1 MSNKRIFYATQA
13 LTLTPV
19 SADGTKGDELIPGGI
34 QSVGVNTNFN
44 LEKIFQ
50 LGQLELYD
58 SVENNPEVEVTINKV
73 IDGTKPLFLITMG
86 GTSDQTS
93 QSLVGGQNNRVNMT
107 LSVFKDTELGS
118 SGTPEAVLSCTGL
131 YASNFTYTFPTDGN
145 ATEEVTLVGTD
156 KTWKKWADYPKSTGD
171 GDTGR
176 VWGTDVTS
184 KGIARRWKFDYDSC
198 SFPTGQG
205 GMRDAV
211 LSNVTVSMDL
221 GREAI
226 YTLGNYEP
234 YLRYVN
240 FPVEITTEITSIG
253 TEGDFLD
260 ISSDTYSCTGTSSIV
275 DHPIKFV
282 ICGTGT
288 GDKLTIDLGDKNKL
302 QSVNYTGGDTGGGN
316 VEISYSF
323 TTDNT
328 FNMIAS
334 GTFSG
339 TFGPTGN
346 FPYSPTTDVVTASGD
361 YEGQILS
368 DKPWSYKNVV
378 S

>member
-19 SADGTKGDELIPGGI
+19 DAQGNKGHELIPGGV

-58 SVENNPEVEVTINKV
+58 SVENNPEVEITINKV
-73 IDGTKPLFLITMG
+73 FDGTKPLFLITMG
-86 GTSDQTS
+86 GSHNTTS
-93 QSLVGGQNNRVNMT
+93 QSLVGGQNNRVNMN

-131 YASNFTYTFPTDGN
+131 YASNFSYTFPTDGN
-145 ATEEVTLVGTD
+145 ATEEVSLVGTD
-156 KTWKKWADYPKSTGD
+156 KTWKNWTDYSHAS

-176 VWGTDVTS
+176 VWGSSVVS
-184 KGIARRWKFDYDSC
+184 KGIARRWKFDYDNC
-198 SFPTGQG
+198 LFPTGTG
-205 GMRDAV
+205 GMKDAV

-226 YTLGNYEP
+226 YTLGEYEP

-253 TEGDFLD
+253 TVGDFLD
-260 ISSDTYSCTGTSSIV
+260 ISANTYSCTGTSSIK
-275 DHPIKFV
+275 DFPIKFV
-282 ICGTGT
+282 ICGTT
-288 GDKLTIDLGDKNKL
+288 SGDKLTIDLGTKNKL

-323 TTDNT
+323 TTDNS
-328 FNMIAS
+328 FNMVAS
-334 GTFSG
+334 GSFSG
-339 TFGPTGN
+339 TFGPSGD
-346 FPYSPTTDVVTASGD
+346 FPYDPETSVAGTGTD
-361 YEGQILS
+361 YEGQIQSSL
-368 DKPWSYKNVV
+368 PWSKRVV